1 MTKELYSNFG
11 KLTLKQKKIND
22 ISDILSNEDREL
34 DILFQDH
41 LHKLEKLTVID
52 SERRIALENLRKLT
66 IQLQTK
72 RLRKNSKASCKYFTL

>member
-11 KLTLKQKKIND
+11 KLTLKQKKLND
-22 ISDILSNEDREL
+22 ITSILASEDKEL
-34 DILFQDH
+34 DILFQNH

-52 SERRIALENLRKLT
+52 AERKIALENLRKLT

-72 RLRKNSKASCKYFTL
+72 RLRRNSKASCKYFTL

>member
-11 KLTLKQKKIND
+11 KLTLKQKKLND
-22 ISDILSNEDREL
+22 ITSILTGEDKEL
-34 DILFQDH
+34 DVLFQNH

-52 SERRIALENLRKLT
+52 AERKIALENLRKLT

-72 RLRKNSKASCKYFTL
+72 RLRRNSKASCKYFTL